1 MAEEEDFFGALI
13 SQLEQRKLAELE
25 ALNISGKT
33 SGSAAYDSARLFY
46 DMEISQAKK
55 NADIYSAET
64 PKDKSQ
70 ELFYYGFKDIA
81 NFDISERIKSCVSYF
96 YNQSNSQQAQIRERL
111 GQHFNAHGFDVMPR
125 GDVLIFFDQF
135 QKGMLAVNMAPEN
148 LQKMAEMLAIMPQS
162 EPAGNMTISH
172 GKFNFALNFNRWRRR
187 YTLNNAAR
195 DLQRVQ
201 GKYAEK
207 LAKLEYDFNGNKEAY
222 AQALKDRKI
231 VNRWYQAINPI
242 AWGAVAANQIKQNAL
257 DDDASKRLYEMTD
270 AEYSTK
276 MVHANSFSFYW
287 YKAANGVSKF
297 LKLTR
302 EAKENRIAE
311 LESKTLGASVWNPLH
326 WHQRLELKLLQ
337 KSKFRQEKKSIA
349 DMKLNQLA
357 LQEEALKQRVAA
369 LSQEIELGGDL
380 QKIARLKKEKEGQA
394 LLLAEAT
401 RVRSIKQKDYETAKK
416 TLKQRLATNAKP
428 LEQKV
433 SKRYRII
440 NEKTDFLDYSTPTG
454 KFLYAVL
461 QKAPGTQKKQ
471 LEALVLE
478 RKRQEFESEAQFIQ
492 FVTNQLQ
499 YGGHTKIDKSD
510 LMTVIANAVAKEE
523 GRGWSSQSNSS
534 LESADETLGEN
545 TGENSSPD
553 RVHEG
558 HSSQPPAPDPTWQQQ
573 SEQELKNSYEAS
585 AYELVSPQREGPHA
599 DDENVLYQTF
609 KSKEDDHTVTV
620 ERPTANDYN
629 LSAKDKDGKDTVPS
643 VDDMKAVMESI
654 KKSGHKTMELGE
666 IKSPEFLARAVA
678 AAEES
683 GIEITN
689 LKEVKERL
697 SNSMG
702 QEQFE
707 QRYGQDHKRETEK
720 RQAEAIER
728 SGFTKDLNV
737 KEGNKVDKTVRGLNA
752 LAAVSKMSS
761 QEYEEYKKTDDFKSQ
776 KLTKNQIKIL
786 DGIKK
791 LQQEEKEG
799 KITSK
804 DKRYIRTLSQ
814 MIEDYQA
821 IGNRYS
827 DKGKKEVAQK
837 AFARGV
843 VQRASMQQRQSGR

>member
-111 GQHFNAHGFDVMPR
+111 GQHFNAHGFDGMPR

-162 EPAGNMTISH
+162 EPAGDMTISH
-172 GKFNFALNFNRWRRR
+172 GKFNLMLSFNRWRRR

-207 LAKLEYDFNGNKEAY
+207 LAKLEFEFNGDKEAY
-222 AQALKDRKI
+222 AQTLKDRKI
-231 VNRWYQAINPI
+231 ANRWYQYVNPI
-242 AWGAVAANQIKQNAL
+242 AWSRGISNKIKQSNL
-257 DDDASKRLYEMTD
+257 KDAPRKRLYEMTD
-270 AEYSTK
+270 EE
-276 MVHANSFSFYW
+276 FSKKSDDGNFFSSRW
-287 YKAANGVSKF
+287 YKFANWGSKF

-302 EAKENRIAE
+302 ESKENRIAK
-311 LESKTLGASVWNPLH
+311 LENKTLGSSAWNPLH

-349 DMKLNQLA
+349 NMNLKQLKS
-357 LQEEALKQRVAA
+357 QEELIQKRVAA

-380 QKIARLKKEKEGQA
+380 QQISRLKKEKESQA

-401 RVRSIKQKDYETAKK
+401 RVRTVKQKSYETAKK
-416 TLKQRLATNAKP
+416 SLNQKFAAEAKP
-428 LEQKV
+428 FEQNIV
-433 SKRYRII
+433 KRYNLI
-440 NEKTDFLDYSTPTG
+440 NEKTDFMDYSTATG

-461 QKAPGTQKKQ
+461 EKAPATQKKQ

-499 YGGHTKIDKSD
+499 YSGHTKTDKSD
-510 LMTVIANAVAKEE
+510 LMAVIANAITKEE
-523 GRGWSSQSNSS
+523 GRGWGQTPAPSPQA
-534 LESADETLGEN
+534 ADRPDDEN
-545 TGENSSPD
+545 TGETNEPN

-558 HSSQPPAPDPTWQQQ
+558 HSSQPPAPNPNWQQQ
-573 SEQELKNSYEAS
+573 SQQELQNSYETS
-585 AYELVSPQREGPHA
+585 AYELISPKREGPHA
-599 DDENVLYQTF
+599 EDENVLYQTF
-609 KSKEDDHTVTV
+609 KSKEDEHTVTV
-620 ERPTANDYN
+620 EKPTANDYN

-666 IKSPEFLARAVA
+666 IKTPEFLARAVA

-689 LKEVKERL
+689 LKEKYKEMEEKGKFAEFKQERRRL
-697 SNSMG
+697 G
-702 QEQFE
+702 V
-707 QRYGQDHKRETEK
+707 EK
-720 RQAEAIER
+720 DKTIVSDLA
-728 SGFTKDLNV
+728 KDLNINLDTRY
-737 KEGNKVDKTVRGLNA
+737 GVDK
-752 LAAVSKMSS
+752 AVSKLQALQDVQKMKP
-761 QEYEEYKKTDDFKSQ
+761 EEFDEYKKGKQ
-776 KLTKNQIKIL
+776 YTKMSDKE
-786 DGIKK
+786 KK
-791 LQQEEKEG
+791 LFDDTYRLTHDENFQKSPESVKAKNLSRLIG
-799 KITSK
+799 K
-804 DKRYIRTLSQ
+804 
-814 MIEDYQA
+814 YQA
-821 IGNRYS
+821 QTNIYAREQ
-827 DKGKKEVAQK
+827 KGKRKGSNPNTRAVREAARTMGYK
-837 AFARGV
+837 A
-843 VQRASMQQRQSGR
+843 GRDGGR